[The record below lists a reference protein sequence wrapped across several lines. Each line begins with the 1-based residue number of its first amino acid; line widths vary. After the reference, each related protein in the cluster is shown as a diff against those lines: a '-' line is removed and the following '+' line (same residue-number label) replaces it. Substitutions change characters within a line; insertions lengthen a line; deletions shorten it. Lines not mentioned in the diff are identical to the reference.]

1 MKRWRILLLVIFSLL
16 GYLHWGKDQHMFL
29 FQAEA
34 DILRSIFRQPENYLH
49 PFILLPLFGQV
60 LLLVAFLRPK
70 MANWIQLTG
79 MLCLALIIF
88 MILFIGIID
97 PSWKMILSASPF
109 TIIFVWHILAMIKD
123 RRVAKK
129 TNG

>member
-1 MKRWRILLLVIFSLL
+1 
-16 GYLHWGKDQHMFL
+16 MFL

-34 DILRSIFRQPENYLH
+34 DILKNIFRQPENYLH

-70 MANWIQLTG
+70 VANWIQMAG

-88 MILFIGIID
+88 MILFIGIIE

-109 TIIFVWHILAMIKD
+109 TLVFFWHVLAMIQN
-123 RRVAKK
+123 RRSVKRI
-129 TNG
+129 NE

>member
-16 GYLHWGKDQHMFL
+16 GYLHWGKNQHMFL

-34 DILRSIFRQPENYLH
+34 DILRNLILQPENYLH

-60 LLLVAFLRPK
+60 LLLVAFIRPK
-70 MANWIQLTG
+70 VANWIQITG

-88 MILFIGIID
+88 MILFIGIIE

-109 TIIFVWHILAMIKD
+109 TLVCCWHVLAMIQT
-123 RRVAKK
+123 RRPVKK
-129 TNG
+129 IIV